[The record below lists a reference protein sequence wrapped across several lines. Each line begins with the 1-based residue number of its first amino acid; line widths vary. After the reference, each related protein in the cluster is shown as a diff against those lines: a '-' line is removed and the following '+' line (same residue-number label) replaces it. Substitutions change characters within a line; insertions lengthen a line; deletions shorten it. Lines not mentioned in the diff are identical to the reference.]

1 MNPSSDASPD
11 ICPKPGD
18 RKHAEEKIG
27 LALSGGGFR
36 AAVFHLGVL
45 KRLEEVGLLGRIS
58 ILSTV
63 SGGSVTGALY
73 ALRCAQHG
81 GSPGAYPVEEL
92 IAEVKSVVKRNFRR
106 RALLGSTKRAAQTLA
121 SFVTRRVRRMPL
133 LVQELDRQLFDEAT
147 LPELPDWILINATNL
162 ETGKCWKFFRDRAGD
177 YLIGA
182 TDKTNQIRVAE
193 AVGASAAYP
202 VLTDPYPFRGRWEDF
217 RSDLL
222 DERWMRP
229 PSRRPGD
236 ISPWRQRYG
245 RLRGDLNLS
254 LVDGGLYDNEGLN
267 GLRSAKVD
275 YAIYASAAPSIS
287 AHEAAGWRDLLRVVS
302 VMHSRLGNV
311 TRQHAHEMTHGFDP
325 TKASVRMRA
334 VAEELR
340 DVSGQLDNLGPAQ
353 SPTCSDRLSTIADSM
368 DSLTQVGW
376 PPRNHQYKSIAPILL
391 RDKNVTRNQSAS
403 FDPPYDIPPEYRGLV
418 STLVDELARVRT
430 DLDALSSGVI
440 GLLIAQAYFLTD
452 AHIKINMPELIQV
465 EEPEAQEPEAQEPQS
480 SIEPSW
486 EEAHE
491 SIRWANANEEA
502 VKRLLAEAATS
513 SWFFG
518 KS

>member
-1 MNPSSDASPD
+1 MDPSLDASSDTHT
-11 ICPKPGD
+11 KPSD
-18 RKHAEEKIG
+18 RHHAEEKIG

-45 KRLEEVGLLGRIS
+45 KRLEEIGLLKRIS

-92 IAEVKSVVKRNFRR
+92 IAEVKSVVTRNFRR
-106 RALLGSTKRAAQTLA
+106 RALFGSPTRAARTLA
-121 SFVTRRVRRMPL
+121 SFVTRYVRRMPL
-133 LVQELDRQLFDEAT
+133 LVQELDRELFDGAT

-177 YLIGA
+177 YFIGA
-182 TDKTNQIRVAE
+182 TDKTDQIRVAE

-202 VLTDPYPFRGRWEDF
+202 VLTDPYPFRGKWEDF

-245 RLRGDLNLS
+245 RLRGNLNIP

-311 TRQHAHEMTHGFDP
+311 TRQHAHEMTHGIDP

-334 VAEELR
+334 IAEELR
-340 DVSGQLDNLGPAQ
+340 DVSGQLDNLGAAQ
-353 SPTCSDRLSTIADSM
+353 SSTYDDRLSTIADTM
-368 DSLTQVGW
+368 DSLARVGW
-376 PPRNHQYKSIAPILL
+376 PPRNHQYKSVAPILL
-391 RDKNVTRNQSAS
+391 RDKSVTRNKAAS
-403 FDPPYDIPPEYRGLV
+403 FDPPYDIPPEYRGLA
-418 STLVDELARVRT
+418 SGLVDELARVRT
-430 DLDALSSGVI
+430 DLDAFSSEVI
-440 GLLIAQAYFLTD
+440 GLLVAQAYFLTD
-452 AHIKINMPELIQV
+452 AHLKINMPELIHGDK
-465 EEPEAQEPEAQEPQS
+465 PAARGSLHP
-480 SIEPSW
+480 IEPFW
-486 EEAHE
+486 DDAHE
-491 SIRWANANEEA
+491 SVRWANANEEA

-513 SWFFG
+513 SWLFG
-518 KS
+518 RS